1 MRTRSLWAIIV
12 ALVLM
17 LLYIAVRFWSFAYAM
32 GAIVSLFHDAIVILL
47 LFLITDKEISMNVIG
62 AILAVLGYSINDTIV
77 IFSRIRENVKRLPG
91 ESMYNIINISITE
104 TLSRTILTTFATT
117 LVVIA
122 LFIFGGETLRD
133 LSLALLVGIVFGIY
147 STIFIAT
154 PVLYMLYKEHKA

>member
-1 MRTRSLWAIIV
+1 
-12 ALVLM
+12 
-17 LLYIAVRFWSFAYAM
+17 
-32 GAIVSLFHDAIVILL
+32 
-47 LFLITDKEISMNVIG
+47 
-62 AILAVLGYSINDTIV
+62 
-77 IFSRIRENVKRLPG
+77 
-91 ESMYNIINISITE
+91 MYDIINISITE

-133 LSLALLVGIVFGIY
+133 LSLALLIGIVFGIY